1 MPFLKLHA
9 NKLKETYMNEDKQ
22 QLASKQLRLV
32 TYLSVAANV
41 FLISGK
47 FIIGLI
53 TGSLSLLADAIHSV
67 SDMLTDIAV
76 LLGLYFGSKKP
87 DSSHQYGHGKLETL
101 AAIAIALGLLGVG
114 LGMIYYAALDIA
126 KDTVTRPQNLV
137 LVAAI
142 GAIAI
147 KEVVYRVTKAV
158 AMKYHCPVALANAWH
173 DRADALSSVAVIV
186 GVVAQKLGFNH
197 GDQVAAIGIGVM
209 VVIVATKLI
218 SDCLGELIERAVDQ
232 ATIDQIQNIIRA
244 NGQIHQYHRL
254 RTRAVGRE
262 VFLDLHILVDPNLN
276 VAAAHEISEKLE
288 NALNKQ
294 LTRPVNITVHIE
306 PDIPSL
312 RR

>member
-1 MPFLKLHA
+1 
-9 NKLKETYMNEDKQ
+9 MNDDKQ
-22 QLASKQLRLV
+22 QIASRQLRLV
-32 TYLSVAANV
+32 TYLSILANV
-41 FLISGK
+41 FLIAGK
-47 FIIGLI
+47 LVVGLV
-53 TGSLSLLADAIHSV
+53 TGSLSLLADAVHSV

-101 AAIAIALGLLGVG
+101 AAVAIALGLLGVG

-126 KDTVTRPQNLV
+126 KDNVTRPRNLV

-142 GAIAI
+142 GAIVV

-158 AMKYHCPVALANAWH
+158 AMKYHCPAALANAWH

-186 GVVAQKLGFNH
+186 GVVAQKLGLNH

-209 VVIVATKLI
+209 VMIVATKLI

-232 ATIDQIQNIIRA
+232 ATIDQIQNIIKA
-244 NGQIHQYHRL
+244 NGQIRQYHRL

-276 VAAAHEISEKLE
+276 VAAAHEISQHLE
-288 NALNKQ
+288 TALNEQ
-294 LTRPVNITVHIE
+294 LTRPVNITIHIE
-306 PDIPSL
+306 PDIPEL
-312 RR
+312 RQ

>member
-1 MPFLKLHA
+1 
-9 NKLKETYMNEDKQ
+9 MNEDKQ

-32 TYLSVAANV
+32 TYLSIVANV
-41 FLISGK
+41 FLIAGK
-47 FIIGLI
+47 FIVGFI
-53 TGSLSLLADAIHSV
+53 TGSLSILADAIHSV

-87 DSSHQYGHGKLETL
+87 DSSHPYGHGKLETL

-126 KDTVTRPQNLV
+126 RDNVTHPRNLV

-142 GAIAI
+142 AAIAI

-158 AMKYHCPVALANAWH
+158 AIKHHCPAALANAWH
-173 DRADALSSVAVIV
+173 DRADALSSVAVIA
-186 GVVAQKLGFNH
+186 GVVAQKFGFTH

-218 SDCLGELIERAVDQ
+218 GDCLGELIEKAVDQ
-232 ATIDQIQNIIRA
+232 ATIEQIKDVIKA

-254 RTRAVGRE
+254 RTRTVGRE
-262 VFLDLHILVDPNLN
+262 VFLDLHILVDPNLSI
-276 VAAAHEISEKLE
+276 AAAHEIADSLEK
-288 NALNKQ
+288 ALQ
-294 LTRPVNITVHIE
+294 QQITRPVNITVHVE
-306 PDIPSL
+306 PDIPL
-312 RR
+312 MRE